1 MMLNKTGVDK
11 QALQALQARQTTQ
24 ARQMLRQKAES
35 INSGDWSHEDFQRL
49 QDFQDL
55 QGAGY
60 ETEANAKT
68 KTKALSHDELCIIAC
83 NFLRSEGF
91 KVAFHDR
98 FRPKTQYGERPDA
111 IGFHGGV
118 SCLIEVKC
126 SRSDLRTDMKKRFR
140 VAPEKGMGDW
150 RFYLSEPGIIE
161 VSDLPDGWGLLHVI
175 DGQVRKI
182 HGWKGN
188 TMWLRREKKPF
199 KANKLAECA
208 YMYSALRRL
217 DIRGYFNE
225 IYQELDSGVWE
236 RHREL
241 ELGLELELEGRR

>member
-1 MMLNKTGVDK
+1 MLNKTDIDK
-11 QALQALQARQTTQ
+11 QALREA
-24 ARQMLRQKAES
+24 AEKV
-35 INSGDWSHEDFQRL
+35 NSGNWSHESFQHLQHLQNR
-49 QDFQDL
+49 QDFQD
-55 QGAGY
+55 AGY
-60 ETEANAKT
+60 VAETEVNANANAKT
-68 KTKALSHDELCIIAC
+68 LSHDELCVIAC
-83 NFLRSEGF
+83 NFLRIEGF

-111 IGFHGGV
+111 IGFRGGV

-126 SRSDLRTDMKKRFR
+126 SRSDLRADMKKRFR

-175 DGQVRKI
+175 DGQVRNI

-199 KANKLAECA
+199 KANKLAECT

>member
-1 MMLNKTGVDK
+1 MILNKTDIDK
-11 QALQALQARQTTQ
+11 QALREA
-24 ARQMLRQKAES
+24 AEKV
-35 INSGDWSHEDFQRL
+35 NSGNWSHESFQHLQHRQNR
-49 QDFQDL
+49 QDFQD
-55 QGAGY
+55 AGY
-60 ETEANAKT
+60 VAETEVNANA
-68 KTKALSHDELCIIAC
+68 KALSHDELCVIAC
-83 NFLRSEGF
+83 NFLRIEGF

-175 DGQVRKI
+175 DGQVRNI

>member
-1 MMLNKTGVDK
+1 MMLNKTGIDK
-11 QALQALQARQTTQ
+11 QALQARQVRQARQVF
-24 ARQMLRQKAES
+24 RQKAES
-35 INSGDWSHEDFQRL
+35 INSGDWSYE
-49 QDFQDL
+49 DL
-55 QGAGY
+55 QGAGH
-60 ETEANAKT
+60 EAEAKAE
-68 KTKALSHDELCIIAC
+68 ALSHDELCVIAC
-83 NFLRSEGF
+83 NFLRIEGF

-111 IGFHGGV
+111 IGFRGGV

-126 SRSDLRTDMKKRFR
+126 SRSDLRADMKKRFR

-175 DGQVRKI
+175 AADGQASQVRKI
-182 HGWKGN
+182 HGWKDN
-188 TMWLRREKKPF
+188 AMWLRREKKPF

-236 RHREL
+236 RHQEL
-241 ELGLELELEGRR
+241 ERELELELELESRR

>member
-1 MMLNKTGVDK
+1 MKDK
-11 QALQALQARQTTQ
+11 QALREA
-24 ARQMLRQKAES
+24 AEKV
-35 INSGDWSHEDFQRL
+35 NSGNWSHESFQHLQHLQHLQNRQNRQNR
-49 QDFQDL
+49 QDFQ
-55 QGAGY
+55 GADY
-60 ETEANAKT
+60 VAETEVNANA
-68 KTKALSHDELCIIAC
+68 KALSHDELCVIAC
-83 NFLRSEGF
+83 NFLRIEGF

-111 IGFHGGV
+111 IGFRGGV

-126 SRSDLRTDMKKRFR
+126 SRSDLRADMKKRFR

-182 HGWKGN
+182 HGWKDN
-188 TMWLRREKKPF
+188 AMWLRREKKPF

-241 ELGLELELEGRR
+241 ERELELELELESRR

>member
-1 MMLNKTGVDK
+1 MILNKTDIDK
-11 QALQALQARQTTQ
+11 QARQARQV
-24 ARQMLRQKAES
+24 LRQKAES
-35 INSGDWSHEDFQRL
+35 INSGDWSYADFQRL
-49 QDFQDL
+49 QDLQRL

-60 ETEANAKT
+60 ETEAEAEAEANAKA

-175 DGQVRKI
+175 DGQVRNI

-241 ELGLELELEGRR
+241 ELELGLELELEGRR

>member
-1 MMLNKTGVDK
+1 MKI
-11 QALQALQARQTTQ
+11 
-24 ARQMLRQKAES
+24 E
-35 INSGDWSHEDFQRL
+35 FQYV
-49 QDFQDL
+49 QDAQDA
-55 QGAGY
+55 QDAGY
-60 ETEANAKT
+60 KS
-68 KTKALSHDELCIIAC
+68 LSHDELCIIAC
-83 NFLRSEGF
+83 DFLRSEGF

-98 FRPKTQYGERPDA
+98 FRPKTQHGERPDA
-111 IGFHGGV
+111 IGFHSGA

-161 VSDLPDGWGLLHVI
+161 VSDLPDGWGLLHVTATN
-175 DGQVRKI
+175 GLVRKI

-188 TMWLRREKKPF
+188 AMWLRREKKPF
-199 KANKLAECA
+199 KANKQAECD

-217 DIRGYFNE
+217 DIRGYLNE

-241 ELGLELELEGRR
+241 EARP